1 MGKRGPKNKPIKLRI
16 LEGKRSHR
24 PICAENPLPPAD
36 LPIPPPHLDAGALEE
51 WTRLADG
58 LNAMGILA
66 GVDQAAFAA
75 YCSSFSRW
83 KSAEEEL
90 QKLRDKGGALNAL
103 VLKTISGNWIQQ
115 PLIGISNAAARD
127 MVRYAVEF
135 GLTPSARARLAM
147 DPNRGKASK
156 FDGLISQKGGKK

>member
-1 MGKRGPKNKPIKLRI
+1 MAKGGKHKPLKLRV
-16 LEGKRSHR
+16 LEGNRSR
-24 PICAENPLPPAD
+24 RKIPEDLPLPPAD
-36 LPIPPPHLDAGALEE
+36 LPIPPLHLDAGALEE
-51 WTRLADG
+51 WNRLADG
-58 LNAMGILA
+58 LNGMGILA
-66 GVDQAAFAA
+66 GIDQAAFAA

-103 VLKTISGNWIQQ
+103 VLKTVSGNFIQQ
-115 PLIGISNAAARD
+115 PLIGISNCAARD

-147 DPNRGKASK
+147 DPNRGKAGK
-156 FDGLISQKGGKK
+156 FDGLIGVKGGKK

>member
-1 MGKRGPKNKPIKLRI
+1 MAGKPKPLRLRV
-16 LEGKRSHR
+16 LEGNRSR
-24 PICAENPLPPAD
+24 RKIPEDILPPAD

-75 YCSSFSRW
+75 YCTYYSRH

-103 VLKTISGNWIQQ
+103 VLKTVSGNYIQQ
-115 PLIGISNAAARD
+115 PLIGISNAAAANMLR
-127 MVRYAVEF
+127 AASEF

-147 DPNRGKASK
+147 DPGRGKAGK
-156 FDGLISQKGGKK
+156 FDGLIGEKRGQK

>member
-1 MGKRGPKNKPIKLRI
+1 MAGKPKPLRLRV
-16 LEGKRSHR
+16 LEGNRSR
-24 PICAENPLPPAD
+24 RKIPEDILPPAD

-75 YCSSFSRW
+75 YCTYYSRH

-90 QKLRDKGGALNAL
+90 QKLRDNGGELSAL
-103 VLKTISGNWIQQ
+103 VLNTVSGNYIQQ
-115 PLIGISNAAARD
+115 PLIGISNAAAANMLRA
-127 MVRYAVEF
+127 AVEF

-147 DPNRGKASK
+147 DPNRGKAAK
-156 FDGLISQKGGKK
+156 FDGLIGVKGGKK

>member
-1 MGKRGPKNKPIKLRI
+1 MAGKPKPLRLRV
-16 LEGKRSHR
+16 LEGNRSR
-24 PICAENPLPPAD
+24 RKIPEDILPPAD

-75 YCSSFSRW
+75 YCTYYSRH

-90 QKLRDKGGALNAL
+90 QKLRDNGGELSAL
-103 VLKTISGNWIQQ
+103 VLKTVSGNYIQQ
-115 PLIGISNAAARD
+115 PLIGISNAAAANMLRA
-127 MVRYAVEF
+127 AVEF